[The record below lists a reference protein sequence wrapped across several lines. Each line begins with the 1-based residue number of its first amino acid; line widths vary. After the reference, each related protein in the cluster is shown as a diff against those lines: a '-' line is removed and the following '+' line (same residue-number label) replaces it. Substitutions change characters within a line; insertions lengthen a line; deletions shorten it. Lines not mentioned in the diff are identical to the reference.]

1 MSRVCVYGPS
11 PTRPWNSRSRSVPFS
26 HCCSCFLLVP
36 TQRLCPRRAI
46 DFSRVISVFPFMG
59 RKWNNNRGGRE
70 NHGVTL
76 GETVWVECKIQNGI
90 CEAFLVFLTRY
101 LSRRERPEIHPC
113 SQNSCF
119 ALTVQWQEES
129 ESRSW
134 APFVHCGL
142 LFRNS
147 MSKYEETML
156 NSTCAIFLFQTQTGN
171 RCNVQQ
177 CRS

>member
-1 MSRVCVYGPS
+1 MSHVCIYGPS

-101 LSRRERPEIHPC
+101 LSRRERPEIHLC

-129 ESRSW
+129 ESRFW
-134 APFVHCGL
+134 APSFTVAYFSDTVCPNMRKL
-142 LFRNS
+142 CWNPR
-147 MSKYEETML
+147 
-156 NSTCAIFLFQTQTGN
+156 AIFLFQIQTGN
-171 RCNVQQ
+171 RCSVQH